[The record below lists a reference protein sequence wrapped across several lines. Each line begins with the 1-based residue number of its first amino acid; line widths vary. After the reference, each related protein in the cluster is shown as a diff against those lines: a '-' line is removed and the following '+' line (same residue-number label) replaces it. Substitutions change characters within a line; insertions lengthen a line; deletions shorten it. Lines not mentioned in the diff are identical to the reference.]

1 VDIIKE
7 ATKFKK
13 KKLVQTLEEWRT
25 SLKMAPVKAPPSL
38 GAGGEMNSHG
48 GLKKN
53 LLLHLRDDTT
63 HMETFYSSYS
73 AFMYIVHVLY
83 MLCQLEHTSIILMS
97 ISFVCMHKHSV
108 IIL

>member
-1 VDIIKE
+1 MIAIVIHCVFSVDYEVIFQHLESVRGSNEVRKLFVVDIIKE

-48 GLKKN
+48 GLKKKPP
-53 LLLHLRDDTT
+53 
-63 HMETFYSSYS
+63 S
-73 AFMYIVHVLY
+73 
-83 MLCQLEHTSIILMS
+83 TS
-97 ISFVCMHKHSV
+97 KR
-108 IIL
+108 